1 MAENRETW
9 ELKETTRGHLVQS
22 CHNADDK
29 AEGQRGGD
37 NTRAWALPL
46 SADRVLSVE
55 PHHLPDSNCP
65 PSCGVLFQ
73 EDGGVE
79 TQEL

>member
-1 MAENRETW
+1 M
-9 ELKETTRGHLVQS
+9 VQS

-79 TQEL
+79 TQELKWPVPSASGILSEPFYA